1 MTQPTKSI
9 SRQQLQ
15 QMLEEKLGA
24 SRIKDYCPNGL
35 QVEGKSQIQKVVTG
49 VTASQKLLDAA
60 VAAGADAILV
70 HHGYFWK
77 GEDYVV
83 TGVKKRRLQTLL
95 NHDINLLAYHLP
107 LDIQPELGNNARLGQ
122 LLQLENVRPLTVAE
136 PLGVVMLGDVPSC
149 HQSRSAKDWAAVLET
164 LLQRQPLVH
173 PAGPAT
179 INTIG
184 WCSGG
189 GQGYI
194 EVAAQAGADLFFSGE
209 VSEQTIH
216 SADELGIH
224 FIAAGHHATE
234 RYGIQALGQWLAA
247 QTGIEVEFIDL
258 PNPA

>member
-1 MTQPTKSI
+1 MTEQKRSI
-9 SRQQLQ
+9 SRQQLE
-15 QMLEEKLGA
+15 QMLEEKLAA

-35 QVEGKSQIQKVVTG
+35 QVEGKSQITKVVTG

-77 GEDYVV
+77 GESYPVI
-83 TGVKKRRLQTLL
+83 GMKKRRLQTLL
-95 NHDINLLAYHLP
+95 QHDINLLAYHLP

-122 LLQLENVRPLTVAE
+122 LLQLDNIRPLVTAE
-136 PLGVVMLGDVPSC
+136 PLGVVMLGDVPT
-149 HQSRSAKDWAAVLET
+149 QLQQRSAAAWAEVVDT
-164 LLQRQPLVH
+164 VLQRQPLLH
-173 PAGPAT
+173 PAGPVAIKT
-179 INTIG
+179 LA

-194 EVAAQAGADLFFSGE
+194 EMAAAAGADLFLSGE

-216 SADELGIH
+216 CADELGIN

-234 RYGIQALGQWLAA
+234 RYGIEALGQWLAA
-247 QTGIEVEFIDL
+247 STGIEVEFIDV

>member
-1 MTQPTKSI
+1 MNQEMKSI
-9 SRQQLQ
+9 SRQALQ
-15 QMLEEKLGA
+15 QLLETKLGA

-35 QVEGKSQIQKVVTG
+35 QVEGKPQISKVVTA

-60 VAAGADAILV
+60 VTAGADAILV

-77 GEDYVV
+77 GESYEI
-83 TGVKKRRLQTLL
+83 TGMKKRRLQTLL
-95 NHDINLLAYHLP
+95 CHDINLFAYHLP
-107 LDIQPELGNNARLGQ
+107 LDVQPELGNNAMLGQ
-122 LLQLENVRPLTVAE
+122 LFALENVRPLVTVE
-136 PLGVVMLGDVPSC
+136 PVGVVMLGDVPVALQDRTVS
-149 HQSRSAKDWAAVLET
+149 DWADVIGVL
-164 LLQRQPLVH
+164 LKRQPLLH
-173 PAGPAT
+173 AAGPAAVRT
-179 INTIG
+179 IA

-194 EVAAQAGADLFFSGE
+194 DVAAACGADLFISGE

-247 QTGIEVEFIDL
+247 TTGIEVEFIDL
-258 PNPA
+258 DNPA

>member
-35 QVEGKSQIQKVVTG
+35 QVEGKSQIHKVVTG

-77 GEDYVV
+77 GEDYAV
-83 TGVKKRRLQTLL
+83 TGMKKRRLQTLL
-95 NHDINLLAYHLP
+95 QHDINLLAYHLP
-107 LDIQPELGNNARLGQ
+107 LDVQPELGNNARLGQ
-122 LLQLENVRPLTVAE
+122 LLQLENLRPLTCVE
-136 PLGVVMLGDVPSC
+136 PLGVVMLGDVPSSSL
-149 HQSRSAKDWAAVLET
+149 SRSAQDWAFVLED
-164 LLQRQPLVH
+164 LLERQPLLH
-173 PAGPAT
+173 AAGPAAIQT
-179 INTIG
+179 IA

-194 EVAAQAGADLFFSGE
+194 DVAAQAGADLFFSGE

-234 RYGIQALGQWLAA
+234 RYGIQALGQWLAE